1 MILLLGW
8 GDSIAAYDG
17 VHNLS
22 ISGNYLQG
30 REIFH
35 TTLRV
40 AKRLDECFVDGPTSM
55 QLFQPLLEL
64 AQRQWM
70 YG

>member
-1 MILLLGW
+1 MILLLGC
-8 GDSIAAYDG
+8 GGSFAPYDD

-30 REIFH
+30 CEIFH
-35 TTLRV
+35 STLRV
-40 AKRLDECFVDGPTSM
+40 AKRLDECFVDGLTFM
-55 QLFQPLLEL
+55 ELFQPPLEL

-70 YG
+70 YC

>member
-8 GDSIAAYDG
+8 GGSFAAYDG

-35 TTLRV
+35 TN
-40 AKRLDECFVDGPTSM
+40 
-55 QLFQPLLEL
+55 LESS
-64 AQRQWM
+64 
-70 YG
+70 